1 MSNGGEGEIT
11 RISPKTTRKGEQV
24 PIGSLLPPSELLRS
38 AESAEHIRVLAETE
52 ETLPPIVVHRD
63 TLRVIDGMHRLW
75 AARSRGDELIEVLFA
90 DCSPADAFVLAVE
103 LNRAHG
109 LPLTIAERRSA
120 AARIMDWHPHW
131 SDRKIAQTT
140 GLAASTIASLRSPS
154 TAGTVE
160 RRTGQDGRSRPND
173 GTSGR
178 QRASDLLAQN
188 PDASVRE
195 IAKAA
200 RISVGTA
207 SDVRARL
214 RRGEPAVTARQQAA
228 LNPRPAAATQRTS
241 AAYGRVLQ
249 SLRKDP
255 SLRFTDVGR
264 RLLRL
269 LDGGAPG
276 SVEQIAQI
284 ANSVPEHCRTMVI
297 DMARESA
304 AAWQHL
310 ADQLAGRDTTRRRNT
325 V

>member
-1 MSNGGEGEIT
+1 
-11 RISPKTTRKGEQV
+11 
-24 PIGSLLPPSELLRS
+24 
-38 AESAEHIRVLAETE
+38 
-52 ETLPPIVVHRD
+52 
-63 TLRVIDGMHRLW
+63 
-75 AARSRGDELIEVLFA
+75 
-90 DCSPADAFVLAVE
+90 
-103 LNRAHG
+103 
-109 LPLTIAERRSA
+109 
-120 AARIMDWHPHW
+120 
-131 SDRKIAQTT
+131 
-140 GLAASTIASLRSPS
+140 
-154 TAGTVE
+154 
-160 RRTGQDGRSRPND
+160 
-173 GTSGR
+173 
-178 QRASDLLAQN
+178 
-188 PDASVRE
+188 
-195 IAKAA
+195 
-200 RISVGTA
+200 
-207 SDVRARL
+207 
-214 RRGEPAVTARQQAA
+214 VTARQQAA